1 MGYACNTTTI
11 LTAVATAYR
20 FSVIL
25 LNRCTYLHVYF
36 SWRQIVSIPMKRSKP
51 HKERDT
57 SGKPGNNQPRQFY
70 RGNRTELKRTMEEI
84 SLLFTKRER
93 QRERDGGGGR
103 ERNFNLQNFYI
114 ACSNE
119 IIFAIYF
126 NLTSTSPKARSR
138 TFK

>member
-93 QRERDGGGGR
+93 DRQTEKEMGAG
-103 ERNFNLQNFYI
+103 EEK
-114 ACSNE
+114 E
-119 IIFAIYF
+119 ILTYKIF
-126 NLTSTSPKARSR
+126 TSHVR
-138 TFK
+138 TK